1 MKEVDLTNRES
12 CQHRPDVGQLPPVSI
27 GVERH
32 CPCMGSMARRGLTYS
47 SQFAD
52 MDCVHILH
60 ERACLGQEVPP
71 VLRHV
76 TGLHLC
82 EDFGGEALEVS
93 IPLQCHMSNNGGL
106 LGETLRILRFSLVSS
121 T

>member
-12 CQHRPDVGQLPPVSI
+12 FHHDVGQLTLGSYLPYVLVSNAIIHAWQHGTQRADVFVPV
-27 GVERH
+27 
-32 CPCMGSMARRGLTYS
+32 
-47 SQFAD
+47 AD

-71 VLRHV
+71 VVRHV

-82 EDFGGEALEVS
+82 EDVGDEALEVS
-93 IPLQCHMSNNGGL
+93 ILLQCHMSNNGGL
-106 LGETLRILRFSLVSS
+106 LGETLRI
-121 T
+121 